1 MKKIVIFFLFI
12 APLFSHAQFKTLML
26 SPGQQYK
33 NETTD
38 TLAITTID
46 KLRAAVVKSKE
57 LTIALQEIDK
67 SNELIQNLEAQTKA
81 WEEKSNAQ
89 KEMIESYKRQVEGSE
104 TNTANLKA
112 EAKRQKRQKLM
123 VMGGSAVL
131 VVLSIFL
138 F

>member
-1 MKKIVIFFLFI
+1 MKKIVTLLLLVVPFLG
-12 APLFSHAQFKTLML
+12 HTQFKTLML
-26 SPGQQYK
+26 NPGQQYK

-67 SNELIQNLEAQTKA
+67 SSELIQNLEAQNKA

-89 KEMIESYKRQVEGSE
+89 NQIIESYKTQLEGSE
-104 TNTANLKA
+104 THAGNLKA

-123 VMGGSAVL
+123 VIGGSAVL